1 MTMHARLFVTFLTL
15 AGLLREAH
23 AEDIDGVVAIGGT
36 VEARDLATI
45 TATINALVR
54 ETAWQT
60 PSKPLTKK
68 EIDDLLRC
76 GGPADLASC
85 FPAALTK
92 RGARRAL
99 VVTAEKQQATDGG
112 LVVVLTG
119 RLAISEPPQ
128 VLVQLRRCEPCTDDA
143 LAVAATSLGKKL
155 LDELAVRMGRTLI
168 AVTSNPQGADIVLD
182 GERIGATPMTVKTF
196 PGLHVIQIEKPG
208 RIAFRRELEAT
219 DGGTVDVTADL
230 QSATSAAGEQGKRVV
245 VSTPAVARTGWW
257 RLPAA
262 FVAGG
267 GILAVGGV
275 TALYLGQQ
283 DGPDDKTRYTRA
295 TPIGIGALVVGVAV
309 AGYGAFRL
317 WRGPGPAPVIA
328 PAEHGAVAGLAGRF

>member
-1 MTMHARLFVTFLTL
+1 MTMQARLLLTFVTL
-15 AGLLREAH
+15 AGLLREVH
-23 AEDIDGVVAIGGT
+23 ADDIDGVVAIGGT

-45 TATINALVR
+45 TAAVNALVR

-60 PSKPLTKK
+60 PSKPLGKK
-68 EIDDLLRC
+68 DIDDLLRC

-85 FPAALTK
+85 FPVALTK
-92 RGARRAL
+92 RGARKAL
-99 VVTAEKQQATDGG
+99 IVTAEKQQATDGG

-119 RLAISEPPQ
+119 RLALFEPPQ

-143 LAVAATSLGKKL
+143 LTVVTTSLGKKL

-168 AVTSNPQGADIVLD
+168 TVTSNPQGADIVLD

-196 PGLHVIQIEKPG
+196 PGPHVIQIEKPG
-208 RIAFRRELEAT
+208 RITVRRDLEAT

-230 QSATSAAGEQGKRVV
+230 QSATSKAGEGKRVAP
-245 VSTPAVARTGWW
+245 STPPVARAGWW
-257 RLPAA
+257 HLPVA

-283 DGPDDKTRYTRA
+283 DGPDDRTRYTRA

-317 WRGPGPAPVIA
+317 WRGPGAAPVIV
-328 PAEHGAVAGLAGRF
+328 PAEHGAVVGIAGRF